1 MVFSAPGILDLYGC
15 ELFRSTMRSNDDDVG
30 EPGQPQV
37 VAAFESR
44 VPMLLSVNT
53 VLMALAT
60 VFIFLR
66 FYTRYVVLNRLGY
79 DDWLALLALVRR
91 VSIFSHS
98 SHRAFL
104 RHQRRKL
111 LESALT
117 FGVFPYH
124 QMFVLAT
131 GVTQCWMTQH
141 GLGRHVKT
149 PLPPPPQPDDEQQ
162 LQTYTQLLWFSVLWY
177 NTAVLATKLA
187 LLAQYYRVLPIR
199 SVRRACV
206 ALLVVI
212 GLWGLAQVMLSIF
225 TCFPIQAY
233 WDANLRNNSNTV
245 NPAAEAG
252 AEETTTVRCI
262 PALPLAYQNAAG
274 NIATYVAVLVLPLPA
289 LSSLRLPRAQKCLL
303 IGIFCLGFFTC
314 AAAAIRIKYFREYTD
329 PTWDHVD
336 PSILSL
342 TELCSGTV
350 CLCLPTLRPLV
361 ARWLPASL
369 TSTAA
374 SVTSNNK
381 GGGNR
386 STTNRSPVDDTNNP
400 DNTAGGD
407 PEKAAM
413 RGPKRPPPCVR
424 AGASYYNSN
433 TATSTSSSRRPSAS
447 LPRSSISGSDSDFIF
462 GLETARKAVPEST
475 PSPSPPPL
483 CMSIIRPSALG
494 GGGSNSNSRRSS
506 TAETSSVVRFAAM
519 PSSSP
524 PFSSSS
530 STFSSSAQQQQRLQR
545 QYQQRRQ
552 QQQQQ
557 QHQSNYYVHRSNTN
571 NNHGGGGYLRGQSS
585 SNWLLESRVS
595 TEIGTS
601 SSPVPSEERR
611 TLGSAAIRVKRMV
624 TRRESVVAGW

>member
-1 MVFSAPGILDLYGC
+1 
-15 ELFRSTMRSNDDDVG
+15 MRSNDDDVG

-60 VFIFLR
+60 VFIFSR

-79 DDWLALLALVRR
+79 DDWMALLALCADFR
-91 VSIFSHS
+91 
-98 SHRAFL
+98 
-104 RHQRRKL
+104 
-111 LESALT
+111 
-117 FGVFPYH
+117 VFP
-124 QMFVLAT
+124 VLSDVCSCDWRHAMLDHT
-131 GVTQCWMTQH
+131 CMLIPSFSFPAVTQH

-274 NIATYVAVLVLPLPA
+274 NIATYVAVLSSTAPGAQQSA
-289 LSSLRLPRAQKCLL
+289 LTTRAEMSTDRHILS
-303 IGIFCLGFFTC
+303 GILVP
-314 AAAAIRIKYFREYTD
+314 AIRIKYFREYTD

-386 STTNRSPVDDTNNP
+386 STTNRSPVDDNNNP

-624 TRRESVVAGW
+624 TRESVVAGW

>member
-1 MVFSAPGILDLYGC
+1 
-15 ELFRSTMRSNDDDVG
+15 MRSNNDGVG

-79 DDWLALLALVRR
+79 DDWLALLAL
-91 VSIFSHS
+91 
-98 SHRAFL
+98 
-104 RHQRRKL
+104 
-111 LESALT
+111 
-117 FGVFPYH
+117 
-124 QMFVLAT
+124 MFVLAT

-177 NTAVLATKLA
+177 NTAILATKLA

-329 PTWDHVD
+329 PTWDHVE

-386 STTNRSPVDDTNNP
+386 STTNRSPVNDNNNP

-552 QQQQQ
+552 QQQQ
-557 QHQSNYYVHRSNTN
+557 HQSNYYVHRSNTN

-624 TRRESVVAGW
+624 TRRESVVAG